1 MLRIISRMDVKSN
14 RLIKSIK
21 LEGLR
26 DVGDPILKAEQY
38 YMSGADEIFVND
50 PVASLYGMENLTK
63 MLQKITEQV
72 FIPVCASG
80 GISSVDDVYK
90 IFDQGADKVALN
102 SALFKN
108 KKLLNDLIKIF
119 GSQSIVGSVE
129 IKRIEKNKW
138 EAYYHNGRERSHVD
152 AFEWIKLLQAE
163 GVGELM
169 ITSIDQEG
177 TKKGFDLDFLDQFKE
192 KTQVP
197 TIIGG
202 GINSAKDIKDCM
214 LHKDIDGVSIAGFFH
229 YGKGTIKS
237 LKKDLKEDFD
247 VSVREF

>member
-1 MLRIISRMDVKSN
+1 
-14 RLIKSIK
+14 
-21 LEGLR
+21 
-26 DVGDPILKAEQY
+26 
-38 YMSGADEIFVND
+38 
-50 PVASLYGMENLTK
+50 
-63 MLQKITEQV
+63 
-72 FIPVCASG
+72 
-80 GISSVDDVYK
+80 
-90 IFDQGADKVALN
+90 
-102 SALFKN
+102 
-108 KKLLNDLIKIF
+108 
-119 GSQSIVGSVE
+119 
-129 IKRIEKNKW
+129 
-138 EAYYHNGRERSHVD
+138 
-152 AFEWIKLLQAE
+152 
-163 GVGELM
+163 M

>member
-152 AFEWIKLLQAE
+152 AFEWIKFA
-163 GVGELM
+163 
-169 ITSIDQEG
+169 TSRRSRRVNDY
-177 TKKGFDLDFLDQFKE
+177 F
-192 KTQVP
+192 
-197 TIIGG
+197 
-202 GINSAKDIKDCM
+202 N
-214 LHKDIDGVSIAGFFH
+214 
-229 YGKGTIKS
+229 
-237 LKKDLKEDFD
+237 
-247 VSVREF
+247 